1 MNAGVGCRT
10 KVYKATHKLKLASG
24 MSDEEAKVEA
34 REAYKEAV
42 KLWVADMITQLVLSK
57 AW

>member
-1 MNAGVGCRT
+1 
-10 KVYKATHKLKLASG
+10 VYKATHKLKLASG